1 MSIVAYQF
9 PVFQPKMCAVIGITN
24 AFPAIV
30 TTSLDGVNPGNHDY
44 IDGLI
49 IRIDMAPGYGMQE
62 IDQKFGAIIVLSLTT
77 FAIAIDTTL
86 YSAFTTPVTYPK
98 NAQYCQSN
106 AFAELNSQLT
116 GAERNVLPY

>member
-1 MSIVAYQF
+1 MSIIAYAQ

-24 AFPAIV
+24 ANPAVV
-30 TTSLDGVNPGNHDY
+30 TTSLDGINPGNHDY

-62 IDQKFGAIIVLSLTT
+62 INQQFGAITVLSPTT
-77 FAIAIDTTL
+77 FSIPIDTTF
-86 YSAFTTPVTYPK
+86 YSAFTIPATYPQ